1 MTRNTGPP
9 PAWNATIPAGPFSGA
24 LTRACTGPSPGSRH
38 HPEPSSPR
46 RTQPGSSPACST
58 PNSPPARTCHH
69 QPAQG
74 GITMPDTSPDDAA
87 NLTAL
92 LYDYGGLWQ
101 IAKTPQGYR
110 AQRRPVTASPAVLT
124 AESVPALRGLLEHGY
139 DTGKLAVLMRD
150 FAQWEI
156 ERLDPGSAW
165 VAVSRDSS
173 HTHVITASDL
183 DTLRTSLGRAA
194 S

>member
-1 MTRNTGPP
+1 MTV
-9 PAWNATIPAGPFSGA
+9 
-24 LTRACTGPSPGSRH
+24 PG
-38 HPEPSSPR
+38 
-46 RTQPGSSPACST
+46 
-58 PNSPPARTCHH
+58 
-69 QPAQG
+69 
-74 GITMPDTSPDDAA
+74 TSPDDAA

-124 AESVPALRGLLEHGY
+124 AETVPALRGLLEHGY

-165 VAVSRDSS
+165 VAVIRDGDPAQ
-173 HTHVITASDL
+173 VITAADL
-183 DTLRTSLGRAA
+183 NTLRISLGRAPERPSA
-194 S
+194 G

>member
-1 MTRNTGPP
+1 MTV
-9 PAWNATIPAGPFSGA
+9 
-24 LTRACTGPSPGSRH
+24 PG
-38 HPEPSSPR
+38 
-46 RTQPGSSPACST
+46 
-58 PNSPPARTCHH
+58 
-69 QPAQG
+69 
-74 GITMPDTSPDDAA
+74 TSPDDAA

-124 AESVPALRGLLEHGY
+124 AETVPALRGLLEHGY

-165 VAVSRDSS
+165 VAVIRDGDPAQ
-173 HTHVITASDL
+173 VITAADL
-183 DTLRTSLGRAA
+183 DTLRIL
-194 S
+194 